1 MSSLTPTTVPEP
13 ATVGV
18 TAAAPVTTAT
28 PAPRTRLGDRIGQL
42 GLRSGQLLLIIALVA
57 VVVFGLVQLKLVVIP
72 VLIALIVAAASAP
85 IIMWLRSRGL
95 PAMAAAWITL
105 LTGMIVFGGIVT
117 LIVFAVRD
125 QFSELAVAAGDGLDT
140 LQAFLVD
147 GPLPLD
153 SNQVESARLAIV
165 DFFTSAQFGS
175 GAIAGV
181 SVAGQLIA
189 GLILAVVILF
199 FFLKD
204 GDVIWRFF
212 LRPLV
217 GHRRERGQRIGVT
230 SVRVLGGYVR
240 GTSIIASVDALAIGL
255 GLAILGVP
263 LALPLAVIVFLG
275 SFIPLLGATLAGVL
289 AALVALVANGPIVA
303 LIVIII
309 VIAVNQLEG
318 NFLQPVVMAQ
328 SLKLHPLV
336 ILIAL
341 AAGTIVG
348 GITGA
353 ILAVPIAAVAWAIVK
368 VWNNPDFTGPIAVNK
383 DSAAAAATTTTATAT
398 AEKAPAAAS
407 APASAPAATSEPAS
421 AQASAQVSAPPST
434 QTNRE

>member
-1 MSSLTPTTVPEP
+1 MSSLTPSTAPEP
-13 ATVGV
+13 AT
-18 TAAAPVTTAT
+18 A

-95 PAMAAAWITL
+95 PAIAAAWITL
-105 LTGMIVFGGIVT
+105 LTGMLVFGGIVT

-140 LQAFLVD
+140 LQAFLID
-147 GPLPLD
+147 GPVPLD

-189 GLILAVVILF
+189 GLILSVVILF

-217 GHRRERGQRIGVT
+217 GHRRERGQRIGIT
-230 SVRVLGGYVR
+230 SIRVLGGYVR
-240 GTSIIASVDALAIGL
+240 GTSIIAAVDALAIGL

-353 ILAVPIAAVAWAIVK
+353 VLAVPIAAVAWAIVK
-368 VWNNPDFTGPIAVNK
+368 VWNNPDFTGPIAVNN
-383 DSAAAAATTTTATAT
+383 DS
-398 AEKAPAAAS
+398 AS
-407 APASAPAATSEPAS
+407 AP
-421 AQASAQVSAPPST
+421 VSAPPST
-434 QTNRE
+434 QSNRE